1 MPDPL
6 LPRGARLSG
15 PPVLTAGSPFSAVEL
30 QAMESDGVIRRILAQ
45 VYVPAAVR
53 ATAQLRARALA
64 QTLTPRVRERTVA
77 GRMTAA
83 WILGCA
89 PAPER
94 PVMLVES
101 TRRLAR
107 LGTGDR
113 LLVHEVRFGEFD
125 VVDIA
130 GLKVT
135 SGLRTAIDLAL
146 HSEERAALPVLRRL
160 LDHPGLGL
168 TPALVSAGLEA
179 MPRQPHKERA
189 RRVLGRLGSPE
200 GAVPATLAADG
211 PPERGASC

>member
-1 MPDPL
+1 MPGS
-6 LPRGARLSG
+6 LPSRQTAVVGA
-15 PPVLTAGSPFSAVEL
+15 PVLMAGSPFSSVEL
-30 QAMESDGVIRRILAQ
+30 QAMESDGLIRRILGQ
-45 VYVPAAVR
+45 VYVPSSVR
-53 ATAQLRARALA
+53 PTAQLRARALA

-113 LLVHEVRFGEFD
+113 LLVHEVHFGEFD
-125 VVDIA
+125 VVEVA
-130 GLKVT
+130 GLRVT
-135 SGLRTAIDLAL
+135 SGLRTAVDLAL
-146 HSEERAALPVLRRL
+146 HSEERAALPVLQRL
-160 LDHPGLGL
+160 LDHPALGL
-168 TPALVSAGLEA
+168 TGSLVTRALES

-189 RRVLGRLGSPE
+189 RRLLAQLGAFEPE
-200 GAVPATLAADG
+200 SDLPA
-211 PPERGASC
+211 S